1 MNDRSHVAACDGVVR
16 SGARSLHAEAV
27 ESLRSGAM
35 PSAAAVPQA
44 EAAAGSSQAPASPST
59 SAELEGL
66 FWQSI
71 MDSTS
76 PAEFEASVFDDGSA
90 VDSAGAVAARIAV
103 PGALQGLQRT
113 ASDGARLQPAVPV
126 FRRVDRAT
134 RSGIGR
140 RLAGIGTA
148 GRRGCGD
155 LLRRNQLSGP
165 CGGSAL
171 RRVLHRR
178 PAHFGS
184 L

>member
-1 MNDRSHVAACDGVVR
+1 MNDRSRVAACDGVVR

-35 PSAAAVPQA
+35 PSATAVPQA

-59 SAELEGL
+59 SAELE
-66 FWQSI
+66 
-71 MDSTS
+71 
-76 PAEFEASVFDDGSA
+76 
-90 VDSAGAVAARIAV
+90 AGEVAATFFDA
-103 PGALQGLQRT
+103 
-113 ASDGARLQPAVPV
+113 
-126 FRRVDRAT
+126 
-134 RSGIGR
+134 
-140 RLAGIGTA
+140 
-148 GRRGCGD
+148 
-155 LLRRNQLSGP
+155 NQLSGP